1 MITNDRG
8 DFYRVYFFI
17 KGCGFMSTIA
27 AISTAQGQGG
37 IGVIRVSGEDSFTIV
52 DKIFKSVSG
61 KKIMDIKGY
70 TALFGHIYNNEEVLD
85 EAVVL
90 KYVAPKSFTGENV
103 VEISC
108 HGGMYITKEV
118 LNAVI
123 MSGASLAEPGEFT
136 KRAYLNGKMD
146 LTEAESVMD
155 IISAKSKSAAR
166 AALFVKDG
174 ALFKKSQQVKQLLLD
189 KAAHL
194 SAWADYPEEDIPEVT
209 EDSIMEAIEE
219 SISILE
225 KLLSTYDMGQVVKEG
240 IDTVIVGRP
249 NAGKS
254 TLMNLLVGREKS
266 IVTNIAGTTRDVVE
280 DTVLVGNV
288 MLKLS
293 DTAGIRD
300 TDNEIEKIGVQK
312 TFDKINGA
320 GLVIALFDNNEE
332 LNSEDIDL
340 INKIKDM
347 PCIAVINKID
357 LEDKVDKKYI
367 TNNIENVV
375 YISAKQQDNIDE
387 LKNMIE
393 KIAGTEDFDPSAGIV
408 ANERQRNAIRNAVN
422 SLYEAKESLAMG
434 MTMDAITVSLQE
446 TIDYLLELTGE
457 KAGEEI
463 VDSVFHNFCVGK

>member
-1 MITNDRG
+1 
-8 DFYRVYFFI
+8 
-17 KGCGFMSTIA
+17 MSTIA

-37 IGVIRVSGEDSFTIV
+37 IGVIRVSGEQAFTIV

-90 KYVAPKSFTGENV
+90 KYFAPKSFTGENV

-123 MSGASLAEPGEFT
+123 MAGASLAEPGEFT

-166 AALFVKDG
+166 AALFIKDG

-194 SAWADYPEEDIPEVT
+194 SAWADYPEEDIPEVS

-240 IDTVIVGRP
+240 IDTVIAGRP

-320 GLVIALFDNNEE
+320 GLVVALFDNNEE

-367 TNNIENVV
+367 TDNIDNVV

-393 KIAGTEDFDPSAGIV
+393 KIAGTEDFDPSAGII

>member
-1 MITNDRG
+1 
-8 DFYRVYFFI
+8 
-17 KGCGFMSTIA
+17 MSTIA

-37 IGVIRVSGEDSFTIV
+37 IGVIRVSGEQAFTIV

-123 MSGASLAEPGEFT
+123 MAGASLAEPGEFT

-146 LTEAESVMD
+146 LTKAESVMD

-194 SAWADYPEEDIPEVT
+194 SAWADYPEEDIPEVS

-240 IDTVIVGRP
+240 IDTVIAGRP

-367 TNNIENVV
+367 TDNIDNVV

-393 KIAGTEDFDPSAGIV
+393 KIAGTEDFDPSAGII

>member
-1 MITNDRG
+1 
-8 DFYRVYFFI
+8 
-17 KGCGFMSTIA
+17 MSTIA

-37 IGVIRVSGEDSFTIV
+37 IGVIRVSGEQAFTIV

-123 MSGASLAEPGEFT
+123 MAGASLAEPGEFT

-194 SAWADYPEEDIPEVT
+194 SAWADYPEEDIPEVS

-240 IDTVIVGRP
+240 IDTVIAGRP

-367 TNNIENVV
+367 TDNIDNVV

-393 KIAGTEDFDPSAGIV
+393 KIAGTEDFDPSAGII
-408 ANERQRNAIRNAVN
+408 ANERQRNVIRNAVN

>member
-1 MITNDRG
+1 
-8 DFYRVYFFI
+8 
-17 KGCGFMSTIA
+17 MSTIA

-37 IGVIRVSGEDSFTIV
+37 IGVIRVSGEQAFTIV

-123 MSGASLAEPGEFT
+123 MAGASLAEPGEFT

-194 SAWADYPEEDIPEVT
+194 SAWADYPEEDIPEVS

-240 IDTVIVGRP
+240 IDTVIAGRP

-320 GLVIALFDNNEE
+320 GLVIALFDNNEV

-367 TNNIENVV
+367 TDNIENVV

-393 KIAGTEDFDPSAGIV
+393 KIAGTEGFDPSTGII

>member
-1 MITNDRG
+1 
-8 DFYRVYFFI
+8 
-17 KGCGFMSTIA
+17 MSTIA

-37 IGVIRVSGEDSFTIV
+37 IGVIRVSGEQAFTIV

-90 KYVAPKSFTGENV
+90 KYVAPKSFTGESV

-123 MSGASLAEPGEFT
+123 MAGASLAEPGEFT

-194 SAWADYPEEDIPEVT
+194 SAWADYPEEDIPEVS

-240 IDTVIVGRP
+240 IDTVIAGRP

-367 TNNIENVV
+367 TDNIDNVV

-393 KIAGTEDFDPSAGIV
+393 KIAETEDFDPSAGII

>member
-1 MITNDRG
+1 
-8 DFYRVYFFI
+8 
-17 KGCGFMSTIA
+17 MSTIA

-37 IGVIRVSGEDSFTIV
+37 IGVIRVSGEQAFTIV

-123 MSGASLAEPGEFT
+123 MAGASLAEPGEFT

-166 AALFVKDG
+166 AALFVKNG

-194 SAWADYPEEDIPEVT
+194 SAWADYPEEDIPEVS
-209 EDSIMEAIEE
+209 EDSIMEVIEE

-240 IDTVIVGRP
+240 IDTVIAGRP

-367 TNNIENVV
+367 TDNIDNVV

-393 KIAGTEDFDPSAGIV
+393 KIAGTEDFDPSAGII

>member
-1 MITNDRG
+1 
-8 DFYRVYFFI
+8 
-17 KGCGFMSTIA
+17 MSTIA

-37 IGVIRVSGEDSFTIV
+37 IGVIRVSGEQAFTIV

-123 MSGASLAEPGEFT
+123 MAGASLAEPGEFT

-194 SAWADYPEEDIPEVT
+194 SAWADYPEEDIPEVS

-240 IDTVIVGRP
+240 IDTVIAGRP

-320 GLVIALFDNNEE
+320 GLVIALFDNNEV

-367 TNNIENVV
+367 TDNIENVV

-393 KIAGTEDFDPSAGIV
+393 KIVGTEDFDPSAGII

>member
-1 MITNDRG
+1 
-8 DFYRVYFFI
+8 
-17 KGCGFMSTIA
+17 MSTIA

-37 IGVIRVSGEDSFTIV
+37 IGVIRVSGEQAFTIV

-123 MSGASLAEPGEFT
+123 MAGASLAEPGEFT

-194 SAWADYPEEDIPEVT
+194 SAWADYPEEDISEVS

-240 IDTVIVGRP
+240 IDTVIAGRP

-367 TNNIENVV
+367 TDNIDNVV

-393 KIAGTEDFDPSAGIV
+393 KIAGTEDFDPSAGII

>member
-1 MITNDRG
+1 
-8 DFYRVYFFI
+8 
-17 KGCGFMSTIA
+17 MSTIA

-37 IGVIRVSGEDSFTIV
+37 IGVIRVSGEQAFTIV

-123 MSGASLAEPGEFT
+123 MAGASLAEPGEFT

-194 SAWADYPEEDIPEVT
+194 SAWADYPEEDIPEVS

-240 IDTVIVGRP
+240 IDTVIAGRP

-340 INKIKDM
+340 INKIKDI

-367 TNNIENVV
+367 TDNIDNVV

-393 KIAGTEDFDPSAGIV
+393 KIAGTEDFDPSAGII

>member
-1 MITNDRG
+1 
-8 DFYRVYFFI
+8 
-17 KGCGFMSTIA
+17 MSTIA

-37 IGVIRVSGEDSFTIV
+37 IGVIRVSGEQAFTIV

-123 MSGASLAEPGEFT
+123 MAGASLAEPGEFT

-194 SAWADYPEEDIPEVT
+194 SAWADYPEEDIPEVS

-240 IDTVIVGRP
+240 IDTVIAGRP

-367 TNNIENVV
+367 TDNIYNVV

-393 KIAGTEDFDPSAGIV
+393 KIAGTEDFDPSAGII

>member
-1 MITNDRG
+1 
-8 DFYRVYFFI
+8 
-17 KGCGFMSTIA
+17 MSTIA

-37 IGVIRVSGEDSFTIV
+37 IGVIRVSGEQAFTIV

-108 HGGMYITKEV
+108 HGGMYITKEI

-123 MSGASLAEPGEFT
+123 MAGSSLAEPGEFT

-194 SAWADYPEEDIPEVT
+194 SAWADYPEEDIPEVS

-240 IDTVIVGRP
+240 IDTVIAGRP

-367 TNNIENVV
+367 TDNIDNVV

-393 KIAGTEDFDPSAGIV
+393 KIAGTEDFDPSAGII

>member
-1 MITNDRG
+1 
-8 DFYRVYFFI
+8 
-17 KGCGFMSTIA
+17 MSTIA

-37 IGVIRVSGEDSFTIV
+37 IGVIRVSGEQAFTIV
-52 DKIFKSVSG
+52 DKIFRSVSG

-70 TALFGHIYNNEEVLD
+70 TALFGHIYNYEEVLD

-123 MSGASLAEPGEFT
+123 MAGASLAEPGEFT

-194 SAWADYPEEDIPEVT
+194 SAWADYPEEDIPEVS

-240 IDTVIVGRP
+240 IDTVIAGRP

-367 TNNIENVV
+367 TDNIDNVV
-375 YISAKQQDNIDE
+375 YISAKQEDNIDE

-393 KIAGTEDFDPSAGIV
+393 KIAGTEDFDPSAGII

>member
-1 MITNDRG
+1 
-8 DFYRVYFFI
+8 
-17 KGCGFMSTIA
+17 MSTIA

-37 IGVIRVSGEDSFTIV
+37 IGVIRVSGEQAFTIV
-52 DKIFKSVSG
+52 DKIFRSVSG

-123 MSGASLAEPGEFT
+123 MAGASLAEPGEFT

-194 SAWADYPEEDIPEVT
+194 SAWADYPEEDIPEVS

-240 IDTVIVGRP
+240 IDTVIAGRP

-367 TNNIENVV
+367 TDNIDNVV

-393 KIAGTEDFDPSAGIV
+393 KIAGTEDFDPSAGII

>member
-1 MITNDRG
+1 
-8 DFYRVYFFI
+8 
-17 KGCGFMSTIA
+17 MSTIA

-37 IGVIRVSGEDSFTIV
+37 IGVIRVSGEQAFTIV

-123 MSGASLAEPGEFT
+123 MAGASLAEPGEFT

-194 SAWADYPEEDIPEVT
+194 SAWADYPEEDIPEVS

-225 KLLSTYDMGQVVKEG
+225 KLLLTYDMGQVVKEG
-240 IDTVIVGRP
+240 IDTVIAGRP

-367 TNNIENVV
+367 TDNIENVV
-375 YISAKQQDNIDE
+375 YISAKQQDNIEE

-393 KIAGTEDFDPSAGIV
+393 KIAGTEDFDPSAGII

>member
-1 MITNDRG
+1 
-8 DFYRVYFFI
+8 
-17 KGCGFMSTIA
+17 MSTIA

-155 IISAKSKSAAR
+155 IISAKSKSAAK

-240 IDTVIVGRP
+240 IDTVIAGRP

-312 TFDKINGA
+312 TFDKLNGA

-347 PCIAVINKID
+347 PCIAAINKID

-367 TNNIENVV
+367 TDNIENVV

>member
-1 MITNDRG
+1 
-8 DFYRVYFFI
+8 
-17 KGCGFMSTIA
+17 MSTIA

-37 IGVIRVSGEDSFTIV
+37 IGVIRVSGEDAFTIV

-123 MSGASLAEPGEFT
+123 MAGASLAEPGEFT

-194 SAWADYPEEDIPEVT
+194 SAWADYPEEDIPEVS

-240 IDTVIVGRP
+240 IDTVIAGRP

-300 TDNEIEKIGVQK
+300 TDNVIEKIGVQK

-320 GLVIALFDNNEE
+320 GLVIALFDNNEV

-357 LEDKVDKKYI
+357 LEDRVDKKYI
-367 TNNIENVV
+367 TDNIENVV

-393 KIAGTEDFDPSAGIV
+393 KIAGTEGFDPSAGII

>member
-1 MITNDRG
+1 
-8 DFYRVYFFI
+8 
-17 KGCGFMSTIA
+17 MSTIA

-37 IGVIRVSGEDSFTIV
+37 IGVIRVSGENSFTIV

-61 KKIMDIKGY
+61 KKIMDIKGN

-240 IDTVIVGRP
+240 IDTVIAGRP

>member
-1 MITNDRG
+1 
-8 DFYRVYFFI
+8 
-17 KGCGFMSTIA
+17 MSTIT

-123 MSGASLAEPGEFT
+123 MAGASLAEPGEFT

-194 SAWADYPEEDIPEVT
+194 SAWADYPEEDIPEVS

-240 IDTVIVGRP
+240 IDTVIAGRP

-320 GLVIALFDNNEE
+320 GLVIALFDNNEV

-367 TNNIENVV
+367 TDNIDNVV

-393 KIAGTEDFDPSAGIV
+393 KIAGTEDFDPSAGII

>member
-1 MITNDRG
+1 
-8 DFYRVYFFI
+8 
-17 KGCGFMSTIA
+17 MSTIT

-123 MSGASLAEPGEFT
+123 MAGASLAEPGEFT

-194 SAWADYPEEDIPEVT
+194 SAWADYPEEDIPEVS

-240 IDTVIVGRP
+240 IDTVIAGRP

-367 TNNIENVV
+367 TDNIDNVV

-393 KIAGTEDFDPSAGIV
+393 KIAGTEDFDPSAGII

-446 TIDYLLELTGE
+446 TIEYLLELTGE

>member
-1 MITNDRG
+1 
-8 DFYRVYFFI
+8 
-17 KGCGFMSTIA
+17 MSTIA

-70 TALFGHIYNNEEVLD
+70 TALFGHIYNEEVLD

-209 EDSIMEAIEE
+209 EDSIMETIEE

-288 MLKLS
+288 MLNLS

-312 TFDKINGA
+312 TFDKIKGA

-367 TNNIENVV
+367 TDNIENVV

-393 KIAGTEDFDPSAGIV
+393 KIAGTEDFDPSAGII

>member
-1 MITNDRG
+1 
-8 DFYRVYFFI
+8 
-17 KGCGFMSTIA
+17 MSTIA

-37 IGVIRVSGEDSFTIV
+37 IGVIRVSGEQAFTIV

-123 MSGASLAEPGEFT
+123 MAGASLAEPGEFT

-194 SAWADYPEEDIPEVT
+194 SAWADYPEEDIPEVS

-240 IDTVIVGRP
+240 IDTVIAGRP

-320 GLVIALFDNNEE
+320 GLVIALFDNNEV

-367 TNNIENVV
+367 TDNIDNVV

-393 KIAGTEDFDPSAGIV
+393 KIAGTEDFDPSAGII

>member
-1 MITNDRG
+1 
-8 DFYRVYFFI
+8 
-17 KGCGFMSTIA
+17 MSTIA

-37 IGVIRVSGEDSFTIV
+37 IGVIRVSGEQAFTIV

-61 KKIMDIKGY
+61 KKIMEIKGY

-123 MSGASLAEPGEFT
+123 MAGASLAEPGEFT

-194 SAWADYPEEDIPEVT
+194 SAWADYPEEDIPEVS

-240 IDTVIVGRP
+240 IDTVIAGRP

-367 TNNIENVV
+367 TDNIENVV

-393 KIAGTEDFDPSAGIV
+393 KIAGTEDFDPSTGII

>member
-1 MITNDRG
+1 
-8 DFYRVYFFI
+8 
-17 KGCGFMSTIA
+17 MSTIA

-240 IDTVIVGRP
+240 IETVIVGRP

>member
-1 MITNDRG
+1 
-8 DFYRVYFFI
+8 
-17 KGCGFMSTIA
+17 MSTVA

-123 MSGASLAEPGEFT
+123 MAGAYLAEPGEFT

-194 SAWADYPEEDIPEVT
+194 SAWADYPEEDIPEVS
-209 EDSIMEAIEE
+209 EDSIMEAIDE

-240 IDTVIVGRP
+240 IDTVIAGRP

-347 PCIAVINKID
+347 TCIAVINKID

-367 TNNIENVV
+367 TDNIDNVV

-393 KIAGTEDFDPSAGIV
+393 KIAGTEDFDPSAGII

-446 TIDYLLELTGE
+446 TIEYLLELTGE

>member
-1 MITNDRG
+1 
-8 DFYRVYFFI
+8 
-17 KGCGFMSTIA
+17 MSTIA

-37 IGVIRVSGEDSFTIV
+37 IGVIRVSGEQAFTIV

-90 KYVAPKSFTGENV
+90 KYIAPKSFTGENV

-123 MSGASLAEPGEFT
+123 MAGASLAEPGEFT

-155 IISAKSKSAAR
+155 IISAKSKSAAM

-194 SAWADYPEEDIPEVT
+194 SAWADYPEEDIPEVS

-240 IDTVIVGRP
+240 IDTVIAGRP

-312 TFDKINGA
+312 TLDKINGA

-367 TNNIENVV
+367 TDNIDNVV

-393 KIAGTEDFDPSAGIV
+393 KIAGTEDFDPSAGII

>member
-1 MITNDRG
+1 
-8 DFYRVYFFI
+8 
-17 KGCGFMSTIA
+17 MSTIA

-194 SAWADYPEEDIPEVT
+194 SAWADYPEEDIPEVS
-209 EDSIMEAIEE
+209 EDSIIEAIEE

-240 IDTVIVGRP
+240 IDTVIAGRP

-332 LNSEDIDL
+332 LNTEDIDL

-357 LEDKVDKKYI
+357 LDDKVDKKYI
-367 TNNIENVV
+367 TDNIENVV

-387 LKNMIE
+387 LKSMIE
-393 KIAGTEDFDPSAGIV
+393 KIAGTEDFDPSAGII

>member
-1 MITNDRG
+1 
-8 DFYRVYFFI
+8 
-17 KGCGFMSTIA
+17 MSTIA

-312 TFDKINGA
+312 TFDKINGS

-367 TNNIENVV
+367 TNNIKNVV

>member
-1 MITNDRG
+1 
-8 DFYRVYFFI
+8 
-17 KGCGFMSTIA
+17 MSTIA

-37 IGVIRVSGEDSFTIV
+37 IGVIRVSGEQAFTIV

-61 KKIMDIKGY
+61 KKIMEIKGY

-123 MSGASLAEPGEFT
+123 MAGASLAEPGEFT

-194 SAWADYPEEDIPEVT
+194 SAWADYPEEDIPEVS

-240 IDTVIVGRP
+240 IDTVIAGRP

-340 INKIKDM
+340 INKIKDI

-367 TNNIENVV
+367 TDNIENVV

-393 KIAGTEDFDPSAGIV
+393 KIAGTEDFDPSTGII

>member
-1 MITNDRG
+1 
-8 DFYRVYFFI
+8 
-17 KGCGFMSTIA
+17 MSTIA

-37 IGVIRVSGEDSFTIV
+37 IGVIRVSGEQAFTIV

-61 KKIMDIKGY
+61 KKIMEIKGY

-123 MSGASLAEPGEFT
+123 MAGASLAEPGEFT

-194 SAWADYPEEDIPEVT
+194 SAWADYPEEDIPEVSK
-209 EDSIMEAIEE
+209 DSIMEVIEE

-240 IDTVIVGRP
+240 IDTVIAGRP

-367 TNNIENVV
+367 TDNIDNVV

-393 KIAGTEDFDPSAGIV
+393 KIAGTEDFDPSAGII

>member
-1 MITNDRG
+1 
-8 DFYRVYFFI
+8 
-17 KGCGFMSTIA
+17 MSTIA

-37 IGVIRVSGEDSFTIV
+37 IGVIRVSGEQAFTIV

-118 LNAVI
+118 LNTVI
-123 MSGASLAEPGEFT
+123 MAGSSLAEPGEFT

-194 SAWADYPEEDIPEVT
+194 SAWADYPEEDIPEVS

-240 IDTVIVGRP
+240 IDTVIAGRP

-367 TNNIENVV
+367 TDNIDNVV

-393 KIAGTEDFDPSAGIV
+393 KIAGTEDFDPSAGII

>member
-1 MITNDRG
+1 
-8 DFYRVYFFI
+8 
-17 KGCGFMSTIA
+17 MSTIA

-367 TNNIENVV
+367 TNNIKNVV

-408 ANERQRNAIRNAVN
+408 ANERQRNAIRNAIN

>member
-1 MITNDRG
+1 
-8 DFYRVYFFI
+8 
-17 KGCGFMSTIA
+17 MSTIA

-37 IGVIRVSGEDSFTIV
+37 IGVIRVSGEQAFTIV

-61 KKIMDIKGY
+61 KKIIDIKGY

-85 EAVVL
+85 EAVIL

-123 MSGASLAEPGEFT
+123 MAGASLAEPGEFT

-194 SAWADYPEEDIPEVT
+194 SAWADYPEEDIPEVS

-240 IDTVIVGRP
+240 IDTVIAGRP

-320 GLVIALFDNNEE
+320 GLVIALFDNNQV

-367 TNNIENVV
+367 TDNIENVV

-393 KIAGTEDFDPSAGIV
+393 KIAGTEGFDPSAGII

>member
-1 MITNDRG
+1 
-8 DFYRVYFFI
+8 
-17 KGCGFMSTIA
+17 MSTIA

-70 TALFGHIYNNEEVLD
+70 TALFGHIYNNEEVMD

-155 IISAKSKSAAR
+155 IISAKSKSAAK

-174 ALFKKSQQVKQLLLD
+174 AFFKKSQQVKQLLLD

-367 TNNIENVV
+367 TNNIKNVV

>member
-1 MITNDRG
+1 
-8 DFYRVYFFI
+8 
-17 KGCGFMSTIA
+17 MSTIA

-37 IGVIRVSGEDSFTIV
+37 IGVIRVSGEQAFTIV

-123 MSGASLAEPGEFT
+123 MAGASLAEPGEFT

-194 SAWADYPEEDIPEVT
+194 SAWADYPEEDIPEVS

-219 SISILE
+219 SISILK

-240 IDTVIVGRP
+240 IDTVIAGRP

-367 TNNIENVV
+367 TDNIDNVV

-393 KIAGTEDFDPSAGIV
+393 KIAGTEDFDPSAGII

>member
-1 MITNDRG
+1 
-8 DFYRVYFFI
+8 
-17 KGCGFMSTIA
+17 MSTIA

-37 IGVIRVSGEDSFTIV
+37 IGVIRVSGEQAFTIV

-123 MSGASLAEPGEFT
+123 MAGASLAEPGEFT

-194 SAWADYPEEDIPEVT
+194 SAWADYPEEDIPEVS
-209 EDSIMEAIEE
+209 EDSIMKAIDE

-240 IDTVIVGRP
+240 IDTVIAGRP

-288 MLKLS
+288 ILKLS

-320 GLVIALFDNNEE
+320 GLVIALFDNNEK

-367 TNNIENVV
+367 TDNIENVV

-393 KIAGTEDFDPSAGIV
+393 KIAGTEDFDPSAGII

-422 SLYEAKESLAMG
+422 SLYEAKESLAIG

>member
-1 MITNDRG
+1 
-8 DFYRVYFFI
+8 
-17 KGCGFMSTIA
+17 MSTIA

-37 IGVIRVSGEDSFTIV
+37 IGVIRVSGEQAFTIV

-123 MSGASLAEPGEFT
+123 MAGASLAEPGEFT

-194 SAWADYPEEDIPEVT
+194 SAWADYPEEDIPEVS

-219 SISILE
+219 GISILE

-240 IDTVIVGRP
+240 IDTVIAGRP

-320 GLVIALFDNNEE
+320 GLVVALFDNNEE

-367 TNNIENVV
+367 TDNIENVV

-393 KIAGTEDFDPSAGIV
+393 KIAGTEDFDPSAGII

>member
-1 MITNDRG
+1 
-8 DFYRVYFFI
+8 
-17 KGCGFMSTIA
+17 MSTIA

-155 IISAKSKSAAR
+155 IISAKSKSAAK

-240 IDTVIVGRP
+240 IDTVIAGRP

-367 TNNIENVV
+367 TDNIENVV